1 MNPAKLALARTFDA
15 LGLNGALLG
24 LQRAWLG
31 PHLRIVN
38 YHDVPPSRAAEF
50 EAQVRYFADR
60 FAPVGLSDLLALQRG
75 EWKDRRPGLVL
86 SFDDGLRS
94 HTDVVAPILER
105 YGFVG
110 WFVVPVGF
118 VEAPAAEQ
126 AAFARAHHIHAA
138 AEYADTRLA
147 LSWDDVRRLDARHVV
162 GCHTW
167 NHTRLASTLA
177 ADELEREIPA
187 AKRRLEE
194 ELGHAVGLFAWVG
207 GEEWAYSAEAARA
220 VRRAG
225 FRVAFM
231 TNNAPVRP
239 GCDLLQLQRTNLE
252 ADFPP
257 ALVRFHLCGFLDVL
271 YTPKRARVNRLTA
284 SGAESA

>member
-15 LGLNGALLG
+15 LGVSDALLR
-24 LQRAWLG
+24 LQQTLLG

-38 YHDVPPSRAAEF
+38 YHDVPPSRADQF

-60 FAPVGLSDLLALQRG
+60 FAPVGRADLVALQRG
-75 EWKDRRPGLVL
+75 EWKERRPGLVL

-94 HTDVVAPILER
+94 HADVVAPILER
-105 YGFVG
+105 HGFVG
-110 WFVVPVGF
+110 WFLVPVGF
-118 VEAPAAEQ
+118 VEAPADQQ
-126 AAFARAHHIHAA
+126 ASFAVEHHIHAS
-138 AEYADTRLA
+138 AEYPDARLA
-147 LSWDDVRRLDARHVV
+147 LSWDDVRGLDARHVV

-167 NHTRLASTLA
+167 NHTRLASTLLP
-177 ADELEREIPA
+177 ADLEREIPA
-187 AKRRLEE
+187 AKQRLEE
-194 ELGHAVGLFAWVG
+194 VVGHEVELFAWVG

-225 FRVAFM
+225 FRLGFM

-239 GCDLLQLQRTNLE
+239 GCDLFQLQRTNLE

-257 ALVRFHLCGFLDVL
+257 AVMRFQLCGFLDVL
-271 YTPKRARVNRLTA
+271 YAPKRTRVNRLTTLPEGQA
-284 SGAESA
+284 

>member
-1 MNPAKLALARTFDA
+1 MNAGKLALARTFDA
-15 LGLNGALLG
+15 LGLNAALLR
-24 LQRAWLG
+24 LQRAWFG
-31 PHLRIVN
+31 PHVRIVN

-50 EAQVRYFADR
+50 EAQVRFFADR
-60 FAPVGLSDLLALQRG
+60 FAPVGFRDLLALQRG
-75 EWKDRRPGLVL
+75 EWTARQAGLVL

-94 HTDVVAPILER
+94 HAEVVAPILER

-118 VEAPAAEQ
+118 VEAPASEQ
-126 AAFARAHHIHAA
+126 AAFARAHQIHAA
-138 AEYADTRLA
+138 AEYSDARLA
-147 LSWDDVRRLDARHVV
+147 LSWDDVRRLDAKHIV

-167 NHTRLASTLA
+167 NHTRLASTLPP
-177 ADELEREIPA
+177 DQLEHEIPG

-194 ELGHAVGLFAWVG
+194 ELGHAVELFAWVG

-225 FRVAFM
+225 FRLGFM
-231 TNNAPVRP
+231 TNNAVVRP

-252 ADFPP
+252 ADFSP
-257 ALVRFHLCGFLDVL
+257 ALVRFHLCGFLDAL
-271 YTPKRARVNRLTA
+271 YAPKRARVNHLTA
-284 SGAESA
+284 PPEGLA